1 MLPGRLAP
9 IPTSSFAKLNEL
21 IKDVVPQSYAVGSAP
36 VIMTV
41 GEPQDAPPA
50 FIAEIIHA
58 RARDFGRYPPMAGT
72 AAFRAACASWLS
84 RRFHLPSSAID
95 PETQILPLNGSR
107 EGLFCAVF
115 PLIPESKAG
124 ARPVVLVPNPFYSV
138 YPSSAISAGA
148 EPYYVPSRSE
158 TGFLPDFAS
167 VPKAV
172 LERTVAAF
180 FCSPSNPEGAC
191 ASAIEWRRLFE
202 LADKYDFTVLADEC
216 YCELYDEVAPV
227 GAAEVRYQMS
237 GGFTRLLCFH
247 SLSKRSSAPGLRSG
261 FVMGP
266 KELIAPL
273 TAFRN
278 TCAAQVPLPVLEA
291 SVAAWSD
298 EAHVELTRTL
308 RRERFQIAERLL
320 GNQRG
325 FRKPAGAFYLWLDVA
340 NGAEFARRLWRAA
353 GVRVMPGAFMGKEM
367 IPGDPASNPGY
378 SYVRVALVH
387 DSLTITAALES
398 VAGQLNAG
406 A

>member
-1 MLPGRLAP
+1 
-9 IPTSSFAKLNEL
+9 
-21 IKDVVPQSYAVGSAP
+21 
-36 VIMTV
+36 V

-58 RARDFGRYPPMAGT
+58 RARDFGRYPPLAGT
-72 AAFRAACASWLS
+72 APFRAACASWLS
-84 RRFHLPSSAID
+84 RRFQLPAGAID

-115 PLIPESKAG
+115 PLIPETKAG
-124 ARPVVLVPNPFYSV
+124 GKPVVLVPNPFYSV
-138 YPSSAISAGA
+138 YPSSAVSAGA
-148 EPYYVPSRSE
+148 EPYFVPSRAE

-167 VPKAV
+167 VPKSV

-191 ASAIEWRRLFE
+191 ASALDWQRLFE
-202 LADKYDFTVLADEC
+202 LADRYDFTVLADEC
-216 YCELYDEVAPV
+216 YCELYDEMPPI
-227 GAAEVRYQMS
+227 GAESVRYRMTGAFS
-237 GGFTRLLCFH
+237 RLLSFH

-261 FVMGP
+261 FVIGP
-266 KELIAPL
+266 RELIAPL

-291 SVAAWSD
+291 SAAAWSD
-298 EAHVELTRTL
+298 ETHVELTRAL
-308 RRERFQIAERLL
+308 RRERFRIAERLL

-325 FRKPAGAFYLWLDVA
+325 FRKPGGAFYLWLDVG
-340 NGAEFARRLWRAA
+340 NGADFAKRLWRKS
-353 GVRVMPGAFMGKEM
+353 GIRVMPGAYMGIET
-367 IPGDPASNPGY
+367 IAGDPASNPGY

-387 DSLTITAALES
+387 DSLTITTALEG
-398 VAGQLNAG
+398 VVEALNAG